1 MRAHAGSALALLLT
15 VAPLGAQTVYQWNGT
30 TNSTWTTATNW
41 TGSTVGV
48 TGSSSNSR
56 LNVYN
61 GAGQTLIYSAAQGTT
76 VYANATGRG
85 LVISNA
91 NGSVAGS
98 MEITGGSFSTSGSTQ
113 QDIIGNNATGTLT
126 ISGGTFIGAGTAA
139 GGTIVGLNSGGGTS
153 TLNIS
158 GTGLGQFSTLQLSGA
173 TTVVNLNGGTLAA
186 NRIIDVDNSG
196 VTANSNTTF
205 NFNGGTL
212 QARETQAAFL
222 GGLTLAQV
230 RTGGAVIDTNGF
242 NVGISQSLVH
252 EAALGSNLDG
262 GLTKK
267 GTGTLTLTGTNTYNG
282 NTIVEAGSLV
292 VNGSIAANTTTTI
305 QSGAS
310 IWGSGS
316 VGNLTVNSGATI
328 NPGNSPGLL
337 TVNGNYSQA
346 GSLVAEITGLVAG
359 SQYDQIAV
367 NGSVNLSGSL
377 SVQFSGSYQLDDTI
391 FLILNDGNDAVTGTF
406 SGLAQGATVVNYGG
420 WDWVVSYNA
429 NSSTNSFTGGND
441 VALRA
446 IPEPSATLLSG
457 LGVLALLR
465 RRRK

>member
-1 MRAHAGSALALLLT
+1 MRTHAGSAIALLLT
-15 VAPLGAQTVYQWNGT
+15 VAPLGAQATYQWNGSPT
-30 TNSTWTTATNW
+30 ASSDWTTTANW
-41 TGSTVGV
+41 SGSTIGASG
-48 TGSSSNSR
+48 GSFNAR

-61 GAGQTLIYSAAQGTT
+61 GAGQALTYSATQGTT
-76 VYANATGRG
+76 VYANTGGRG
-85 LVISNA
+85 LVISSATNA
-91 NGSVAGS
+91 IAGS
-98 MEITGGSFSTSGSTQ
+98 MDITGGSFSTFGSRDG
-113 QDIIGNNATGTLT
+113 DIIGNAATGTLT
-126 ISGGTFIGAGTAA
+126 VSGGTFIGSGA
-139 GGTIVGLNSGGGTS
+139 GTIVGLNSGSGTS

-158 GTGLGQFSTLQLSGA
+158 GTGVGQFSTLQLSAA
-173 TTVVNLNGGTLAA
+173 TAVVNLNGGTLAA
-186 NRIIDVDNSG
+186 NQIVDVDNSG

-212 QARETQAAFL
+212 QARQTQAAFL

-242 NVGISQSLVH
+242 NVGISQSLIH
-252 EAALGSNLDG
+252 EAALGSALDG

-282 NTIVEAGSLV
+282 NTVVEAGSLV
-292 VNGSIAANTTTTI
+292 VNGVIAANTTTTI

-346 GSLVAEITGLVAG
+346 GTLVAEITGLTAVT
-359 SQYDQIAV
+359 QYDQIAV

-377 SVQFSGSYQLDDTI
+377 SVQFSGSYQLNDTI
-391 FLILNDGNDAVTGTF
+391 FLIVNDGNDAVTGTF
-406 SGLAQGATVVNYGG
+406 SGLAQGATVMQYGG

-446 IPEPSATLLSG
+446 IPEPSAILLSG
-457 LGVLALLR
+457 IGVLALLR